1 MGMEF
6 LDSPVLLEVAAP
18 TASRVLEERDS
29 CFRASSGKVVLAW
42 PVHLVGLF
50 RQPCSK
56 TRYTQ
61 FQNWLGSGDIHG

>member
-1 MGMEF
+1 
-6 LDSPVLLEVAAP
+6 VLLEVAAP

-56 TRYTQ
+56 TRSTLS
-61 FQNWLGSGDIHG
+61 FRTGSDQGISHG